1 VTRDQLLTKRGRAA
15 MLRAVVVASLC
26 IACRDPAVPPDLS
39 VEQPGVYGVGTS
51 RFVVDATGGRTLV
64 AQAWFP
70 TSDAVTSADIAT
82 LEAAPLDAQYTQL
95 LATAPSCPTRML
107 PVAVDATAAGGTF
120 PLVLI
125 SHCHSCT
132 RLSNATTAIRLASH
146 GFVAVT
152 VEHAGDTLWEH
163 LAGHDADINSA
174 ELEVRAQ
181 DVRATLDAITAGA
194 TPVSTMADLAHVG
207 VLGHSFGAVT
217 AGRVAQLDARF
228 LAAAALCAPMENPLT
243 PGVTLADVHV
253 PLMFVVAIE
262 DNSITEFGNKFIRDN
277 FTAATTPA
285 TKIEIPDA
293 GHWSVSDLDGLV
305 DIFAPGCG
313 EATRQTDGS
322 DFTYLDPPTGRAIAA
337 SYATAF
343 FEATLLGSA
352 GAESYLQSASP
363 TFGTLDVQHHD

>member
-1 VTRDQLLTKRGRAA
+1 

-26 IACRDPAVPPDLS
+26 IACSEPGVPPDLT
-39 VEQPGVYGVGTS
+39 VEQPGGWGVGTT
-51 RFVVDATGGRTLV
+51 RFMVDDATSGRVLV

-70 TSDAVTSADIAT
+70 TIANVADADITT

-95 LATAPSCPTRML
+95 LAAAPSCPTRTL
-107 PVAVDATAAGGTF
+107 SVVVDGPVGAGSF

-146 GFVAVT
+146 GFVAVS
-152 VEHAGDTLWEH
+152 VEHAGDTLWDH
-163 LAGHDADINSA
+163 IAGHDADIDSA

-181 DVRATLDAITAGA
+181 DVRGTLDAIAAGA
-194 TPVSTMADLAHVG
+194 TPISAVADLTHVG

-217 AGRVAQLDARF
+217 AGRVAQLDTRF
-228 LAAAALCAPMENPLT
+228 SAAAALCAPMENPLT
-243 PGVTLADVHV
+243 PGVTLADIHV

-322 DFTYLDPPTGRAIAA
+322 DFTYLDPPTGRNIAA

-343 FEATLLGSA
+343 FEATLQANA

-363 TFGTLDVQHHD
+363 TFDLALDVQHHD